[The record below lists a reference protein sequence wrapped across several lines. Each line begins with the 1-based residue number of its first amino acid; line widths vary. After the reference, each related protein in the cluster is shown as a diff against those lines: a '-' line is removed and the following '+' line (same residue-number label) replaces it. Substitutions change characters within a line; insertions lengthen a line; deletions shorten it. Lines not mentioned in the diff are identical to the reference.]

1 MKSDVGREGKEHTH
15 VGASQ
20 RHNAQ
25 DSFTSTHFLFLSLS
39 LSPSF
44 RQPHKRL
51 RNTHTNQ
58 VRFLSSLLATY
69 RARRSNS
76 TRKLASALFICRWL
90 LVPLSME
97 SARSSVDSAR
107 RSLEYCLLSHSSSS
121 TSSTSSS
128 TRFSVSL
135 ASLPLPPPPFP
146 PPPPPPLPRYR
157 SRIDR
162 RSSRIR
168 MLRGSRIRNVGRWEG
183 GEGEKEGKSMLDHYY
198 HHSSSNCSSR
208 YAVVMTGWCPFTMLV
223 SASMPNMHT
232 MA

>member
-1 MKSDVGREGKEHTH
+1 MKSDVGRGREKNTRLDSVIMPKTH
-15 VGASQ
+15 SPQ
-20 RHNAQ
+20 RTFF
-25 DSFTSTHFLFLSLS
+25 SSLS
-39 LSPSF
+39 LPLSLFPPAT
-44 RQPHKRL
+44 QRL

-168 MLRGSRIRNVGRWEG
+168 ML
-183 GEGEKEGKSMLDHYY
+183 
-198 HHSSSNCSSR
+198 
-208 YAVVMTGWCPFTMLV
+208 
-223 SASMPNMHT
+223 
-232 MA
+232 